1 MPSVLI
7 SVALWLLTGSG
18 AQTEIYIP
26 TSELLR
32 ASEMAA
38 RDEGFP
44 IEKVRPD
51 GSHLFFFDIAMK
63 PGGTPLA
70 PGYTSMSFYGNAQ
83 IIRSYSVNEQ
93 TGQIVDIANC
103 SIFDFPN
110 LRAFAQEVQ
119 REAGTR
125 PETIE
130 RLAQDVGCGNLTVV
144 NKSFAQ
150 TRPRV
155 KQK

>member
-1 MPSVLI
+1 MVSVLMGI
-7 SVALWLLTGSG
+7 ALLLQAGSG
-18 AQTEIYIP
+18 ARTEMYIP

-44 IEKVRPD
+44 IHKVRPD
-51 GSHLFFFDIAMK
+51 GSHLFFFDVAME
-63 PGGTPLA
+63 PGGKPLA
-70 PGYTSMSFYGNAQ
+70 PGYTSMSFYGNGQ
-83 IIRSYSVNEQ
+83 IIRTYSVNEQ

-103 SIFDFPN
+103 STFDFQN
-110 LRAFAQEVQ
+110 LRAFSQEVQ

-125 PETIE
+125 PETLE
-130 RLAQDVGCGNLTVV
+130 RLAQDVGCDKLTVV

-150 TRPRV
+150 TRSRL